1 MNRASLTAPLLVLL
15 GASCLAFAQQPEP
28 PGWMPPAMQG
38 LETKAAFHTDFT
50 FDRAMLQ
57 MAGGFTGE
65 PEVQSAIGKLNSISV
80 HSYHYAQPGLYD
92 PMALES
98 ARAEFSAAGFEH
110 LVSAGAGNEPLASG
124 RTDLWLS
131 FAHMQVTGMVLM
143 IQRPRDL
150 EVVTVDG
157 LLSPID
163 LLHLRGHFGIP
174 QFTGDRFVPAPGSPA
189 PPPDQSPAASSQTR
203 QPPPAAN

>member
-1 MNRASLTAPLLVLL
+1 
-15 GASCLAFAQQPEP
+15 
-28 PGWMPPAMQG
+28 MPPAMQG
-38 LETKAAFHTDFT
+38 LENRAAFHTDFT

-57 MAGGFTGE
+57 MAGGFTDQ

-92 PMALES
+92 PMAVEA
-98 ARAEFSAAGFEH
+98 ARAEFSGAGFEH
-110 LVSAGAGNEPLASG
+110 LVSSGARKDPLTSG

-131 FAHMQVTGMVLM
+131 FAQMKVTGMVLM
-143 IQRPRDL
+143 IQRPTDL

-157 LLSPID
+157 LLSPVD

-174 QFTGDRFVPAPGSPA
+174 QFSGDRFVPAPGSSA
-189 PPPDQSPAASSQTR
+189 PPPVQSPAPSSQA
-203 QPPPAAN
+203 PPPAAN